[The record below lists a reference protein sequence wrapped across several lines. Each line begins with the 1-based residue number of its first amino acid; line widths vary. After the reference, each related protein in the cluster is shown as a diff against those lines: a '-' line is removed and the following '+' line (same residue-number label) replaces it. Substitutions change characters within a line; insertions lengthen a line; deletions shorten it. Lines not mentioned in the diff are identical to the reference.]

1 MSDPVVVLPADIS
14 ILIFRHMELYEIAH
28 CMLVSRTWY
37 YSLDKWAVLWS
48 DVDMGGGSGKT
59 KTSIRERL
67 EAGLDHIVSGS
78 RQSQEAHQSRGG
90 AQNVKLLYD
99 ENLKTLARRAG
110 AAMWRLALRYSPL
123 ISDAG
128 ISSLLHFGCVNIRH
142 LEIRANK
149 RISNSMLE
157 ALVRATGGRL
167 EFVGLGTTEVSDH
180 VVQQLLVSAPNLV
193 FLDLSFCRYI
203 TSDAFPVAES
213 SCFVFSSTK
222 DPEADLA
229 TLGDSDDAASSSEQ
243 SQDSTNTHVNCHPT
257 FSIDGGSLPKLRV
270 LLLDGCSG
278 IRNTVVRRI
287 LTAFE
292 DSICTLSMS
301 RTSLTLQA
309 IQLIGTFHKKPL
321 TLTCLMMNEILTRIG
336 DDEAARALTN
346 NWFGLAAGVIKS
358 FTLAVP
364 HITQL
369 ALGGGNNLVTDSLII
384 GVSQTCRGLLR
395 IDVHDSL
402 RLGDRC
408 LIALG
413 ENCNDLKH
421 VNIGGCI
428 GCSDEGVIAMV
439 HGCRVIEELDISTL
453 NITDNSLIAVGAN
466 LLHLQRFFVD
476 FCRQITDDGIKAVL
490 EGSNGLGCMFT
501 LKHLSFVQCRKVNDA
516 IVDWCRA
523 RLRPEALVV
532 CDFSARQ

>member
-1 MSDPVVVLPADIS
+1 
-14 ILIFRHMELYEIAH
+14 
-28 CMLVSRTWY
+28 
-37 YSLDKWAVLWS
+37 
-48 DVDMGGGSGKT
+48 
-59 KTSIRERL
+59 
-67 EAGLDHIVSGS
+67 
-78 RQSQEAHQSRGG
+78 
-90 AQNVKLLYD
+90 
-99 ENLKTLARRAG
+99 
-110 AAMWRLALRYSPL
+110 MWRLALRFSPL

-128 ISSLLHFGCVNIRH
+128 ISALLHFGCVNIRH

-149 RISNSMLE
+149 RISNNMLE
-157 ALVRATGGRL
+157 ALVKATGGQL
-167 EFVGLGTTEVSDH
+167 EYVGLCTTEVSDH
-180 VVQQLLVSAPNLV
+180 VVQQLLISAPNLV

-213 SCFVFSSTK
+213 SRLVFSSTK
-222 DPEADLA
+222 DPESESGTAILDGSYDSA
-229 TLGDSDDAASSSEQ
+229 TSSGQSQASSDTE
-243 SQDSTNTHVNCHPT
+243 VNCHPM
-257 FSIDGGSLPKLRV
+257 FSIDGGSLPKLKV

-278 IRNTVVRRI
+278 IRNTAVPRV
-287 LTAFE
+287 LAAFG

-309 IQLIGTFHKKPL
+309 VQLVGTFHKKPL
-321 TLTCLMMNEILTRIG
+321 KLTCLMMNEILTRIG

-346 NWFGLAAGVIKS
+346 NWFGLAAGVITS
-358 FTLAVP
+358 FTLAAP
-364 HITQL
+364 QITQL

-384 GVSQTCRGLLR
+384 GISQTCRGLLT

-413 ENCNDLKH
+413 ENCIDLRN
-421 VNIGGCI
+421 VNISGCI

-439 HGCRVIEELDISTL
+439 HGCRAIEELDISTL
-453 NITDNSLIAVGAN
+453 NITNHSLVAVGAN
-466 LLHLQRFFVD
+466 LLYLQCFFVD
-476 FCRQITDDGIKAVL
+476 FCRQITDDGIMAVL

-516 IVDWCRA
+516 IVDWCRE
-523 RLRPEALVV
+523 RLRPEALVI